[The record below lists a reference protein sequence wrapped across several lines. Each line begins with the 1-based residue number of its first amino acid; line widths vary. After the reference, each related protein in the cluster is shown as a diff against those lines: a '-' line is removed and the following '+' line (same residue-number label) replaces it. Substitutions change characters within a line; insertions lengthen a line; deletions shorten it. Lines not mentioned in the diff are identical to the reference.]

1 LLAPDASTSF
11 VSFPISWGLICCA
24 PCAVRF
30 ITTKESQLSAA
41 AAAAAAPAVLILA
54 ISLGEVH

>member
-1 LLAPDASTSF
+1 
-11 VSFPISWGLICCA
+11 
-24 PCAVRF
+24 VRF